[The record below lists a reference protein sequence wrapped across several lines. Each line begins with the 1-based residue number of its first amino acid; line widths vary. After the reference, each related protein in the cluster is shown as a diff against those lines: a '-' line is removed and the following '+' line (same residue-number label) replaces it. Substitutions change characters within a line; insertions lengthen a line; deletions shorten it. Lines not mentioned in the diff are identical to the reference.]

1 MLWATRSLRIALRQ
15 RLNFSRTMAS
25 DTILESPGPVEIAIR
40 EKLVTLLQPSKLII
54 TNESQLHRHHAA
66 MRSQGGGNGETH
78 FAVQVISDTFKG
90 KVCVLSNL
98 GCICFIPSQNTVQRH
113 RLIYSALSEEFS
125 QGLHALSLNTKT
137 LEEAQRYQADRGR
150 E

>member
-1 MLWATRSLRIALRQ
+1 VSSTTPKAL
-15 RLNFSRTMAS
+15 FI
-25 DTILESPGPVEIAIR
+25 DDPGVD
-40 EKLVTLLQPSKLII
+40 
-54 TNESQLHRHHAA
+54 
-66 MRSQGGGNGETH
+66 

-90 KVCVLSNL
+90 KVRVLSNI

-137 LEEAQRYQADRGR
+137 LEEAQRYQADRG
-150 E
+150 ENK